1 MCLNSN
7 QKKQTMCRFIISFI
21 LVAFGCE
28 IIQAQEINLKEI
40 DAQLTSADT
49 LSPKDRNKVYQN
61 TIIKLMY
68 AHTHKAIEYSIIGLK
83 RSTMENDTAAMAAFA
98 NMLGVGY
105 HVNTQRDSSVLFLRM
120 SIAWAKISKDE
131 RRGALAYFALANT
144 FSKAGMPDSAINCFY
159 AVLPYFE
166 KQNDYKS
173 IGATNLNIAVLYYN
187 MTQYDKAKGF
197 YVKALECAEKA
208 NDPTL
213 SGSAYRGVGMYETDF
228 KKKIGLY
235 KKALEEFRKAGN
247 KFEES
252 ITLAT
257 TGWDYY
263 VKGDSE
269 SALNYLLKALKISEE
284 FDFKTLISD
293 QSGQLADVYL
303 SLKNVSKA
311 ESYALKAEQFADKKN
326 QILMQRLEEKLL
338 RLYIL
343 KGDVEKA
350 MQLYNSHIERI
361 VKQNDAKMLNTL
373 SENEVR
379 YETEKKELRIRS
391 LEKERRFILFIAFLG
406 VVLLVAIIIL
416 IIARQKVISQKR
428 KIAEQKIIQLEKEKQ
443 LVATHALLEGE
454 TTERTRLSK
463 DLHDGLGGLLSVT
476 KHKVASMKG
485 SLTIPDDQVETF
497 NTALEMLDSSIKELR
512 RVAHNLMPESL
523 MRYGLNS
530 AINDFCESID
540 NVNYNFYGI
549 ENRLDSKLEVTSFR
563 VVSELVNNALK
574 HSKASIINVQF
585 VQEEERISMT
595 VYDNGIGF
603 NPDSIDRTKSSGL
616 NNIESRV
623 LSFNG
628 RIDIFSAPAKGTE
641 VSVEFKF

>member
-1 MCLNSN
+1 
-7 QKKQTMCRFIISFI
+7 MCRFIISFI
-21 LVAFGCE
+21 LLAFGSG
-28 IIQAQEINLKEI
+28 IVQAQEINIKEI
-40 DAQLTSADT
+40 EAQLISADT

-68 AHTHKAIEYSIIGLK
+68 AHTHEAIEYSKIGLK
-83 RSTMENDTAAMAAFA
+83 RSIMEKDTAAMAAYA

-105 HVNTQRDSSVLFLRM
+105 HVSTQRDSSVLFLKK
-120 SIAWAKISKDE
+120 SIDWAKIAKDE
-131 RRGALAYFALANT
+131 RRGVLAYFALANT

-197 YVKALECAEKA
+197 YVRALECAGKA

-213 SGSAYRGVGMYETDF
+213 SGSAYRGVGIYETDF
-228 KKKIGLY
+228 KKKISLFT
-235 KKALEEFRKAGN
+235 KALEEFRKAGN

-257 TGWDYY
+257 TGWEYY
-263 VKGDSE
+263 NMGDSE
-269 SALNYLLKALKISEE
+269 GALNYLLNALRISEE
-284 FDFKTLISD
+284 HDFKTLISD

-311 ESYALKAEQFADKKN
+311 ESYALKAEQFADKNN

-338 RLYIL
+338 RLYII

-361 VKQNDAKMLNTL
+361 VKMNEAKMLSTL
-373 SENEVR
+373 SENEVK
-379 YETEKKELRIRS
+379 YETEKKELRIHS
-391 LEKERRFILFIAFLG
+391 LEKERRFILFIALLG
-406 VVLLVAIIIL
+406 LVLLVAIIIL
-416 IIARQKVISQKR
+416 IVARQKVISQKR

-443 LVATHALLEGE
+443 LIATQALLEGE
-454 TTERTRLSK
+454 TTERVRLSK

-476 KHKVASMKG
+476 KHKIANMKG
-485 SLTIPDDQVETF
+485 SLTIPDDQVEVF
-497 NTALEMLDSSIKELR
+497 NSALGMLDSSITELR

-530 AINDFCESID
+530 AINDFCNSID
-540 NVNYNFYGI
+540 KTNYHFYGV
-549 ENRLDSKLEVTSFR
+549 EKRLDEKIEVAAFR
-563 VVSELVNNALK
+563 IVNELVNNAIK
-574 HSKASIINVQF
+574 HANASKIDVQL
-585 VQEEERISMT
+585 VQEHERISIT
-595 VYDNGIGF
+595 VYDDGCGF
-603 NPDSIDRTKSSGL
+603 EPKLIDRTKPGGL

-628 RIDIFSAPAKGTE
+628 RLDIFSAPQKGTE
-641 VSVEFKF
+641 ISVEFNLN